1 MKVKCTVEKE
11 PNFYYFFVESLQV
24 LRRMAGLTVAQL
36 CADSH
41 VSTRT
46 YAKFSKK
53 VPVKMEC
60 CFRLVAGSCK
70 GATWEEFMTFW
81 KELGIR
87 IYDSCSEC

>member
-1 MKVKCTVEKE
+1 MEKE
-11 PNFYYFFVESLQV
+11 FNFYCLFVESLQV

-36 CADSH
+36 CEDSH

>member
-24 LRRMAGLTVAQL
+24 LRRMAGLSVAQL

-60 CFRLVAGSCK
+60 CCRLVAGSCK
-70 GATWEEFMTFW
+70 GATKEEFMTFW
-81 KELGIR
+81 NVLGTR
-87 IYDSCSEC
+87 IYDSFSEC

>member
-11 PNFYYFFVESLQV
+11 PNFYCFFVESLQV

>member
-36 CADSH
+36 CEDSH